1 MNKLVT
7 FTRQNGENEY
17 TEFSYFTVDG
27 LTDADYINEVYYG
40 YDDLTEM
47 EGKHRDTLTTNKE
60 AYWFGDE
67 LISIHK
73 VDDITDEELT
83 VLRKFWIV

>member
-7 FTRQNGENEY
+7 FTRQNGETQY

-47 EGKHRDTLTTNKE
+47 KGKHRDTLTTNKE
-60 AYWFGDE
+60 AYWFSDE
-67 LISIHK
+67 LISVHK

>member
-1 MNKLVT
+1 MAKLVT
-7 FTRQNGENEY
+7 FTRQNGDIEY
-17 TEFSYFTVDG
+17 TEFSWFENE

-47 EGKHRDTLTTNKE
+47 EGNHRDTITTSKE

-67 LISIHK
+67 LISIYK
-73 VDDITDEELT
+73 VDNITDEELA
-83 VLRKFWIV
+83 VLQKFWIV

>member
-17 TEFSYFTVDG
+17 TEFSYFTIDG
-27 LTDADYINEVYYG
+27 LTNQDYINEVYFG
-40 YDDLTEM
+40 YDDLSEM
-47 EGKHRDTLTTNKE
+47 EDTHRDTSITNKE
-60 AYWFGDE
+60 VYWFGDE
-67 LISIHK
+67 LISVHK
-73 VDDITDEELT
+73 VEDITNDELT